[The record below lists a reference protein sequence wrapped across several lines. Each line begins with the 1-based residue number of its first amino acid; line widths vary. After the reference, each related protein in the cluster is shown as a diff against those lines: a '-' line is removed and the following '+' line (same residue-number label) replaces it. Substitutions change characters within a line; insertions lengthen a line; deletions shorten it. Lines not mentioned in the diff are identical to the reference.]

1 MEQTATEVT
10 KKKNGILSNP
20 IFRNIGI
27 VVVAIIIAAG
37 LVYWHISSSTVSITN
52 STVSASQINISPSDA
67 GVLKAVYVNEGD
79 GILANTVVAQVG
91 DELLKSQTSGLVT
104 TVNKQIGTT
113 FNPGQA
119 VVSMIDPTQLRI
131 IGQLDEDKGLDK
143 IKVGQP
149 ATFTVDAFGSKV
161 YQGIIDEVSPTAESS
176 SVVFNI
182 SDQRQTQIFD
192 IKVRFNPE
200 QYPELKNG
208 MSAKITVYTK

>member
-20 IFRNIGI
+20 IFRNIGV
-27 VVVAIIIAAG
+27 VVVAIIVAG
-37 LVYWHISSSTVSITN
+37 VLVYWHSASSTVSITN
-52 STVSASQINISPSDA
+52 STVSASQIDISPSAA

-79 GILANTVVAQVG
+79 EILANTVVAQVG
-91 DELLKSQTSGLVT
+91 DELLKSQIAGLVT

-131 IGQLDEDKGLDK
+131 VGQLEENKGLDK

-149 ATFTVDAFGSKV
+149 ATFTVDTFGSKT
-161 YQGIIDEVSPTAESS
+161 YQGIVDEVSPTAESS

-192 IKVRFNPE
+192 IKVRFNPD